1 MDLPALRQLK
11 NSVIGNTWKKVQL
24 AADTP
29 TLTALILLLHPANSP
44 DTVHEAAVILA
55 SIATVGNLTL
65 RPIITNNAPARLLHL
80 IHPLVHTQQHPSAHR
95 QLTALLRALRNV
107 LVATADMVWG
117 HVWGVGAEKKV
128 VGTGLVGENVL
139 RETPADRSRDKYWRN
154 DAMTAL
160 TIVFEPGNLSI
171 LLSLLSSSNHQ
182 IVLPLYQLFSRLVA
196 LPSNLQALVS
206 WISPEQ
212 PIAPPLQS
220 SEVDL
225 HPWSTFFILRHLL
238 INIIKPDNE
247 VFDRHSRPKL
257 VEAYLDLLGAV
268 AKGDSGICGEIR
280 QWLPPCED
288 GKINTTN
295 DYQLEVVVPQILE
308 TAKSTHRAVRLAAIG
323 CVTNIVK
330 NDKGPYYDS
339 RVRRIPHE
347 DITEQILNDLMRLLQ
362 TDDHEE
368 RVKLNFILAALV
380 SDEPLLQR
388 SACEHKVPHQLLE
401 KLCSLPEL
409 ESILSPDLYARSLE
423 SYLLAL
429 ASLSMAYNRTRSII
443 ADYPE
448 LDGSSPSCPVVLT
461 PLRILRASLT
471 HESYGVRAAAC
482 QLARSLSRA
491 VSVMRTGMVD
501 EGVGDEVV
509 KLLKRELEIKSREGM
524 DDVLGDA
531 AWTVEVAA
539 TATICNLIADFS
551 PFRPVILSDNTLP
564 IIVHLTH
571 SSYTPLALN
580 ALWSTK
586 NLLFHADLP
595 TKSSFMSIFTYS
607 WLRQIISSSMPEDIQ
622 EQGLEVVQNLLAE
635 ESGAEVT
642 RMVERLGGEDV
653 DGKRGGI
660 EGFLDFL
667 VDLLSDKG
675 APMCSEVRLSAMYVL
690 VNLSLGNEKLR
701 TALMAR
707 VELLEVLSETLNVP
721 RDPLKIPAILT
732 YHNLLESSAK
742 THRPRQNILDI
753 LEPYLLK
760 PRLKKLSEE
769 SRNLDVVQK
778 SIKLL
783 DVLERERTTKTVTA
797 PSTK

>member
-1 MDLPALRQLK
+1 MDLPTLRQLK

-29 TLTALILLLHPANSP
+29 TLTDLILLLHPANSP
-44 DTVHEAAVILA
+44 DTVYEAAVIVA

-65 RPIITNNAPARLLHL
+65 RPIITNNTPARLLHL
-80 IHPLVHTQQHPSAHR
+80 IHPLVHTQQHRSAQR

-128 VGTGLVGENVL
+128 VGTGLVGENIL
-139 RETPADRSRDKYWRN
+139 RETPADRSRDKHWRN
-154 DAMTAL
+154 DAIAAL
-160 TIVFEPGNLSI
+160 TIIFEPGNLST
-171 LLSLLSSSNHQ
+171 LLSLLNSPNHQ

-206 WISPEQ
+206 WISPDQ
-212 PIAPPLQS
+212 SIAPLLQE
-220 SEVDL
+220 SEVDM
-225 HPWSTFFILRHLL
+225 HPWSTFFMLRHLL

-247 VFDRHSRPKL
+247 LFDRHSRPKL
-257 VEAYLDLLGAV
+257 MEAYLDLLGAI
-268 AKGDSGICGEIR
+268 AKGDCSICGEIR
-280 QWLPPCED
+280 QWLPPYKD
-288 GKINTTN
+288 DKLNTME

-308 TAKSTHRAVRLAAIG
+308 IAKSTHRTVRLAAIG
-323 CVTNIVK
+323 W
-330 NDKGPYYDS
+330 
-339 RVRRIPHE
+339 RIPHE
-347 DITEQILNDLMRLLQ
+347 DITEQILNDLTRLLQ
-362 TDDHEE
+362 TDDYEE
-368 RVKLNFILAALV
+368 RVKLNFILGESYILSNGIWLIFLCIIAALV

-388 SACEHKVPHQLLE
+388 SACEHKIPHQLLG

-409 ESILSPDLYARSLE
+409 ESTLSPDLYARLLE
-423 SYLLAL
+423 SSLLAL
-429 ASLSMAYNRTRSII
+429 ASLAMAYNRTRSII

-448 LDGSSPSCPVVLT
+448 LDGSLPSCPIVLT
-461 PLRILRASLT
+461 PLKILRTSLT

-509 KLLKRELEIKSREGM
+509 KLLKRELETKSKEGM

-580 ALWSTK
+580 ALWSIK

-595 TKSSFMSIFTYS
+595 TKSSFMSIFTYP
-607 WLRQIISSSMPEDIQ
+607 WLRQIISSTMPEDIQ

-635 ESGAEVT
+635 ESGAEVM

-707 VELLEVLSETLNVP
+707 VELLEVLSEALNVP

-783 DVLERERTTKTVTA
+783 DVLERERATKR
-797 PSTK
+797 

>member
-24 AADTP
+24 AADTN

-80 IHPLVHTQQHPSAHR
+80 IHPLVHTQQHPSVHR

-117 HVWGVGAEKKV
+117 QVWGVGAEKKV

-154 DAMTAL
+154 DAIAAL
-160 TIVFEPGNLSI
+160 TVVFEPGNLSI

-182 IVLPLYQLFSRLVA
+182 VVLPVYQLFSRLVA

-212 PIAPPLQS
+212 PTASPLQS
-220 SEVDL
+220 SKADL
-225 HPWSTFFILRHLL
+225 NPWSTFFILSHLL
-238 INIIKPDNE
+238 INIIEPDNE
-247 VFDRHSRPKL
+247 LFDRHSRPKL
-257 VEAYLDLLGAV
+257 MEAYLDLLGAI

-280 QWLPPCED
+280 QWLPPYKGD
-288 GKINTTN
+288 KVNAI
-295 DYQLEVVVPQILE
+295 DDRQLEVVVPHILE

-323 CVTNIVK
+323 W
-330 NDKGPYYDS
+330 
-339 RVRRIPHE
+339 RIPHE

-362 TDDHEE
+362 TDDQEE

-380 SDEPLLQR
+380 SDEPVLQR
-388 SACEHKVPHQLLE
+388 SACEHKIPHQLLE

-409 ESILSPDLYARSLE
+409 ESTLSPDLYARSLE

-429 ASLSMAYNRTRSII
+429 ASLAMAYNRTRSVI

-448 LDGSSPSCPVVLT
+448 LDGSSPSCPIVLT

-501 EGVGDEVV
+501 EGVGNEVV
-509 KLLKRELEIKSREGM
+509 NLLKRELEIKSSEGM

-580 ALWSTK
+580 ALWSIK
-586 NLLFHADLP
+586 NLLFHADPP

-675 APMCSEVRLSAMYVL
+675 AAMFSEVRLSAMYVL

-701 TALMAR
+701 TALTAR
-707 VELLEVLSETLNVP
+707 VELLEVLSEALNVP

-797 PSTK
+797 PSSR

>member
-24 AADTP
+24 AADTN

-80 IHPLVHTQQHPSAHR
+80 IHPLVHTQQHPSVHR

-117 HVWGVGAEKKV
+117 QVWGVGAEKKV

-154 DAMTAL
+154 DAIAAL
-160 TIVFEPGNLSI
+160 TVVFEPGNLSI

-182 IVLPLYQLFSRLVA
+182 VVLPVYQLFSRLVA

-212 PIAPPLQS
+212 PTASPLQS
-220 SEVDL
+220 SEADL
-225 HPWSTFFILRHLL
+225 NPWSTFFILSHLL
-238 INIIKPDNE
+238 INIIEPDNE
-247 VFDRHSRPKL
+247 LFDRHSRPKL
-257 VEAYLDLLGAV
+257 MEAYLDLLGAI

-280 QWLPPCED
+280 QWLPPYKGD
-288 GKINTTN
+288 KVNAI
-295 DYQLEVVVPQILE
+295 DDRQLEVVVPHILE

-323 CVTNIVK
+323 W
-330 NDKGPYYDS
+330 
-339 RVRRIPHE
+339 RIPHE

-362 TDDHEE
+362 TDDQEE

-380 SDEPLLQR
+380 SDEPVLQR
-388 SACEHKVPHQLLE
+388 SACEHKIPHQLLE

-409 ESILSPDLYARSLE
+409 ESTLSPDLYARSLE

-429 ASLSMAYNRTRSII
+429 ASLAMAYNRTRSVI

-448 LDGSSPSCPVVLT
+448 LDGSSPSCPIVLT

-501 EGVGDEVV
+501 EGVGNEVV
-509 KLLKRELEIKSREGM
+509 NLLKRELEIKSSEGM

-580 ALWSTK
+580 ALWSIK
-586 NLLFHADLP
+586 NLLFHADPP

-675 APMCSEVRLSAMYVL
+675 AAMFSEVRLSAMYVL

-701 TALMAR
+701 TALTAR
-707 VELLEVLSETLNVP
+707 VELLEVLSEALNVP

-797 PSTK
+797 PSSR